1 MEREVN
7 KHFEKRYFA
16 DCGYVLE
23 TGDYLSIF
31 LPFLVS
37 HLEMSAW
44 QTEDRWGQMSPDTD
58 NIEDVLKK

>member
-16 DCGYVLE
+16 DGDYVLG
-23 TGDYLSIF
+23 TIDYLSTS

-44 QTEDRWGQMSPDTD
+44 QTEDQWGQMSSDTD
-58 NIEDVLKK
+58 SIKEVLKK